1 MPITGQ
7 GWEMLI
13 SRQREDN
20 RNGRRRTVGKYKIF
34 HNGQEQSAANLKG
47 TVAETRG
54 PGDNATAG
62 NNRRVKAGRYP
73 LNTQAGSKYVTLNY
87 TRNTNPAAI
96 PRPGI
101 ELGNTG
107 NRSEILIHPGRG
119 FLSSIGCINPSKSLP
134 NASEDI
140 TFSTSRERTIAII
153 DDMRS
158 FLGAQFPSRNG
169 KPIPNAFVVIEGEP

>member
-13 SRQREDN
+13 TREREDR

-34 HNGQEQSAANLKG
+34 HNGREQTAANLKG

-87 TRNTNPAAI
+87 TSNTNPAAI

-101 ELGNTG
+101 ELGRTG

-119 FLSSIGCINPSKSLP
+119 FLSSVGCINPCKSLP

-153 DDMRS
+153 DDMKS
-158 FLGAQFPSRNG
+158 FLGSQFPNRNG
-169 KPIPNAFVVIEGEP
+169 RSIPNAFVVIDGEP